1 MPQSVHAQVTGCP
14 AQLAQV
20 SASGP
25 GGDTGR
31 RNWPQDAHGTRRFS
45 AAV

>member
-1 MPQSVHAQVTGCP
+1 MPQSVHALVTGSL

-25 GGDTGR
+25 GGLTGR
-31 RNWPQDAHGTRRFS
+31 RTWPQDAHGTRRLS